1 MIDIRRYENTMTM
14 LRNHASPHG
23 ITIMDHL
30 DIYQDH
36 YLIKVMS
43 KYNDLSRKIGLN
55 GAENGPLEN
64 IVMDMIKKVID
75 ADKISGPKI
84 NLPDPFPVYSQHT
97 MMDNY
102 KVVADKSVFTSSV
115 FTSAEEINI
124 LNLKKMAYSDSL
136 YINIGGLNSRNVIL
150 AGGCFTSWFH
160 REEPNDYDVFI
171 LNNDL
176 KANAMLDR
184 LAEITPDEYK
194 VSDEEYLNNANNKG
208 NITKVVLEKSTR
220 IQYIVTKYKT
230 REELI
235 SHFDSEHACISYSPS
250 DDKLFISRSTY
261 DCMKNKVLKSHNG
274 NAIPEWRVSK
284 FIDKRGFIFAFDSV

>member
-1 MIDIRRYENTMTM
+1 MIDIRKYENTMTR
-14 LRNHASPHG
+14 LRSVASPHG

-43 KYNDLSRKIGLN
+43 RYNDLSKKIGRS
-55 GAENGPLEN
+55 GAEDGPLET
-64 IVMDMIKKVID
+64 IVMDMIKLVID
-75 ADKISGPKI
+75 ADKISAPKKI
-84 NLPDPFPVYSQHT
+84 DLPDPFPVFPEDD
-97 MMDNY
+97 MMSNY
-102 KVVADKSVFTSSV
+102 KVAADSSV
-115 FTSAEEINI
+115 FTSDEEKNI
-124 LNLKKMAYSDSL
+124 LYMKARARNFFISDVL
-136 YINIGGLNSRNVIL
+136 RNVIL

-160 REEPNDYDVFI
+160 LEEPTDYDMFI
-171 LNNDL
+171 LNNDQRAIRL
-176 KANAMLDR
+176 LEQ
-184 LAEITPDEYK
+184 LAERTPDAYK

-220 IQYIVTKYKT
+220 VQYIVTKYKT

-235 SHFDSEHACISYSPS
+235 SHFDCEHACVSYSPS
-250 DDKLFISRSTY
+250 DEKLFISRSTY

-284 FIDKRGFIFAFDSV
+284 FIDKRGFKFATDSV

>member
-1 MIDIRRYENTMTM
+1 MIDIRRYENTLTR
-14 LRNHASPHG
+14 LRLNASPHG
-23 ITIMDHL
+23 ITIMDHF
-30 DIYQDH
+30 DVYQGH
-36 YLIKVMS
+36 YIIKAMS
-43 KYNDLSRKIGLN
+43 KYNTLNKVIGQYE
-55 GAENGPLEN
+55 AEAGQLEN
-64 IVMDMIKKVID
+64 IVMDMIKMVID

-84 NLPDPFPVYSQHT
+84 NLPDPFPVFIEDDIKN
-97 MMDNY
+97 DN
-102 KVVADKSVFTSSV
+102 KVVADKSVFTP
-115 FTSAEEINI
+115 AEEKSI
-124 LNLKKMAYSDSL
+124 LYLKNRAYSDSL

-176 KANAMLDR
+176 KANALLDQ
-184 LAEITPDEYK
+184 LARRTPDEYK
-194 VSDEEYLNNANNKG
+194 VSDVVYLNNANNKG

-284 FIDKRGFIFAFDSV
+284 FIDKRGFKFAIDSV